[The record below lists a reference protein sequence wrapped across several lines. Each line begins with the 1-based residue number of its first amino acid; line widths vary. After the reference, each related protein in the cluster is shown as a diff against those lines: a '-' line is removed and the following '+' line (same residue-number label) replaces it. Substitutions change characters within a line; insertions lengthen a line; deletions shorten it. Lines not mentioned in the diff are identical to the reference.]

1 MKVEISDFNP
11 RTWLKPYKR
20 NNILHLSMMALFYHA
35 LSMALMYTGSFL
47 AKSTIA
53 GYETPDFPVS
63 VALALSA
70 GLLEESVFFGIP
82 YFMTGNPVIL
92 FGAGMVWSSLH
103 LFSYGV
109 YSVETLAYGG
119 FLLSIPH
126 IFFSIR
132 TWISGK
138 GWFAIAFHS
147 GWNFSFLIIYCVLGI
162 RQCSIINDT
171 HDVLNVIMAVAVG
184 MIVYLAFKNKT
195 RQINRFYY
203 LIPVAVILVSLAIL
217 YVTGSF

>member
-1 MKVEISDFNP
+1 
-11 RTWLKPYKR
+11 
-20 NNILHLSMMALFYHA
+20 MALFYHA
-35 LSMALMYTGSFL
+35 LSLALMYLGSFL
-47 AKSTIA
+47 AKNTIA
-53 GYETPDFPVS
+53 GYEAPGFPVS
-63 VALALSA
+63 IALALSS

-92 FGAGMVWSSLH
+92 FGVGMAWSSLH

-126 IFFSIR
+126 IFFSTR

-147 GWNFSFLIIYCVLGI
+147 GWNFTFLIIYCMLGL

-171 HDVLNVIMAVAVG
+171 QDVLNVIMAASVG
-184 MIVYLAFKNKT
+184 VIVYLAFKNKA

-203 LIPVAVILVSLAIL
+203 LIPVAVIFVSLAIL
-217 YVTGSF
+217 FVTGSF